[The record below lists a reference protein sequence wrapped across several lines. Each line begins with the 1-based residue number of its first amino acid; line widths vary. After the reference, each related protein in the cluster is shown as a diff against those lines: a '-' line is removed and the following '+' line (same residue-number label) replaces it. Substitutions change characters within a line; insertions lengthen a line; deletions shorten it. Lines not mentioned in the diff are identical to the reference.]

1 MIRYIKNTVYFTALI
16 GLSILPFSISAQQEM
31 TKEERIKAL
40 EKLKLE
46 DEKLEANTL
55 GMISKNIPLKLKTL
69 SFRPCL
75 YF

>member
-16 GLSILPFSISAQQEM
+16 GLFILPFSISAQQEM

-46 DEKLEANTL
+46 DENWKPTHWE
-55 GMISKNIPLKLKTL
+55 
-69 SFRPCL
+69 
-75 YF
+75 